1 MNIQEIA
8 KQMTRAEFEKVI
20 LNRLELGCYLN
31 SCPNAYGLTDDCGQS
46 CTQCWLD
53 ATKDMQF
60 KGESKDADA
69 ERYFGINK
77 QSDFYKKLDEL
88 IYSWDVCLTEGLEQL
103 YEHYSAK
110 WDLAQSALKEITGI
124 EFHFSRTDTY
134 YGICTEDE
142 EFLIKVNRRL

>member
-1 MNIQEIA
+1 MDIQEKA
-8 KQMTRAEFEKVI
+8 KQMTRAEFVKV
-20 LNRLELGCYLN
+20 LSSRLVN
-31 SCPNAYGLTDDCGQS
+31 SCPSAYGLKDDCGQN

-53 ATKDMQF
+53 AIKDVKF
-60 KGESKDADA
+60 KGE
-69 ERYFGINK
+69 ERHFGISK

-103 YEHYSAK
+103 YEHYLAK

-142 EFLIKVNRRL
+142 EFLIKVNRKLE